1 MQDIQPAMK
10 KAMNTLPWR
19 ALPVLLCAVFSA
31 TAGAAAF
38 QNWEQDAA
46 GIGVAHAGSAA
57 IADSA
62 AGLYYNPAG
71 LTRLDGVQFSAGF
84 TGLRPVVEFNDRGSS
99 GPGLGAGDGGDAG
112 RWLAAP
118 NASASWHLGS
128 DLALGIGVTRP
139 FALDLDYD
147 ADWLGRVQAQRS
159 EIRTV
164 NINPAIAYRVSDRVA
179 LGFGVNYQTIDLDF
193 SRAGQRLKGD
203 DGSWG
208 WNAGVLFTLSPAMR
222 VGLSYRSAIEHKLD
236 ARVDGSAARAT
247 VKLPETAILSVWQQ
261 VSDRWEAMGDL
272 SYTRWNTLKHVDF
285 IERGSGVLLASEP
298 FSSGNS
304 WRLAWGAAYRVSDA
318 FKFKF
323 GLAWERSPI
332 GNNGRTAR
340 LPDSNSLR
348 LSFGGQWLL
357 GALGRLDAGY
367 SYLLMRDAR
376 IAQIRDANLLRG
388 KYENG
393 MHIVGVQYSLGF

>member
-1 MQDIQPAMK
+1 MK
-10 KAMNTLPWR
+10 EAINTLPWR
-19 ALPVLLCAVFSA
+19 VLPVFLCAAVSGA
-31 TAGAAAF
+31 AGAAAF

-46 GIGVAHAGSAA
+46 GLGVAHAGSAA
-57 IADSA
+57 VADSA

-71 LTRLDGVQFSAGF
+71 LARLDGVQLSAGLS
-84 TGLRPVVEFNDRGSS
+84 GLRPVVDFTDRGST
-99 GPGLGAGDGGDAG
+99 GAALGSGDGGDAG
-112 RWLAAP
+112 RWLALP
-118 NASASWHLGS
+118 NASLSWRLGS

-147 ADWLGRVQAQRS
+147 ADWRGRVHAQHS

-164 NINPAIAYRVSDRVA
+164 NVNPAIAYRINDRVA
-179 LGFGVNYQTIDLDF
+179 LGFGVNYQSIDLDL

-222 VGLSYRSAIEHKLD
+222 VGLSYRSAIEHQLD
-236 ARVDGSAARAT
+236 ARVDGRAARAD
-247 VKLPETAILSVWQQ
+247 VKLPDTAILSVWQQ

-272 SYTRWNTLKHVDF
+272 SYTRWNTLQRVNF
-285 IERGSGVLLASEP
+285 VERGSGALLASEP
-298 FSSGNS
+298 FADGNS
-304 WRLAWGAAYRVSDA
+304 WRLAWGAAYRVSDT

-332 GNNGRTAR
+332 GNSGRSAR

-348 LSFGGQWLL
+348 LAFGGQWLF
-357 GALGRLDAGY
+357 GAFGRLDAGY

-376 IAQIRDANLLRG
+376 IAQSRDANLLRG

-393 MHIVGVQYSLGF
+393 MHIVGLQYSLGF

>member
-1 MQDIQPAMK
+1 MK
-10 KAMNTLPWR
+10 KAMNTPPWR
-19 ALPVLLCAVFSA
+19 ALPALLFAAFSG

-57 IADSA
+57 IADTA

-71 LTRLDGVQFSAGF
+71 LARLDGVQFSAGY
-84 TGLRPVVEFNDRGSS
+84 TGLRPKFEFDNRGST
-99 GPGLGAGDGGDAG
+99 GPWLGTGDGGDAG
-112 RWLAAP
+112 RWLGVP
-118 NASASWHLGS
+118 NASLSWRLGS

-139 FALDLDYD
+139 FALDVDYD
-147 ADWLGRVQAQRS
+147 NDWLGHVHARHS
-159 EIRTV
+159 EIRTL
-164 NINPAIAYRVSDRVA
+164 NINPTIAYRISDRVA

-193 SRAGQRLKGD
+193 SRVGQRLKGD

-208 WNAGVLFTLSPAMR
+208 WNAGVLFTPSPAMR
-222 VGLSYRSAIEHKLD
+222 IGLSYRSAIEHKLD
-236 ARVDGSAARAT
+236 GHVDGSAVRANIT
-247 VKLPETAILSVWQQ
+247 LPETAVLSVWQQ

-272 SYTRWNTLKHVDF
+272 SYTRWNRLKQLDF
-285 IERGSGVLLASEP
+285 AERGSGVLLASEP
-298 FSSGNS
+298 FNYGNS

-323 GLAWERSPI
+323 GLAWERGPI

-357 GALGRLDAGY
+357 GAFGRLDAGY
-367 SYLLMRDAR
+367 SYLLMKDAR
-376 IAQIRDANLLRG
+376 IAQTRDANLLRG
-388 KYENG
+388 RYENG
-393 MHIVGVQYSLGF
+393 MHTIGVQYSLGF